1 MPSSLETRPDA
12 TPHDSA
18 RSLFF
23 SSLSSAIDAPWALRR
38 SAKSIRQSVL
48 AFQINSA
55 SSVPRRRR
63 ESGRETLEAWV
74 FAVQLVWDYEPVSPF
89 GRRPRRACFRPFR
102 PISSASSSVT
112 SRTMVPLE
120 ASLNLIVTVAPLP
133 SATSSPDRSETMI
146 VLDGARRLWRLE
158 LRLNDL
164 GRETLE
170 AIRDEYYRDAAE
182 DSLDDMFP
190 ERPSGPRTRT
200 ASRIT
205 TAMRSRRV
213 WARVSTSG

>member
-89 GRRPRRACFRPFR
+89 GRLLRRACFRPLR

-112 SRTMVPLE
+112 SRTIVPLR
-120 ASLNLIVTVAPLP
+120 ASLNLIVNRTPFALRDLLAGGQRQPRRLT
-133 SATSSPDRSETMI
+133 ARAELPDRRRNDRCGTCVQLARQERPWPR
-146 VLDGARRLWRLE
+146 RRLDTRLP
-158 LRLNDL
+158 RRPR
-164 GRETLE
+164 GSYIQPR
-170 AIRDEYYRDAAE
+170 IGAA
-182 DSLDDMFP
+182 
-190 ERPSGPRTRT
+190 
-200 ASRIT
+200 A
-205 TAMRSRRV
+205 
-213 WARVSTSG
+213 